1 MHTPTPI
8 LFRFN
13 ILLLKFAQID
23 EAIQRLCTPPE
34 IVMSTINGTGT
45 ARTCFEIVN
54 GNGLNHVS
62 TKLTLD
68 CISENC
74 HKITHAAQK
83 HPRCCLRKRSQAFVL
98 IPETGPLRPYLSQSA
113 VGDRQQHKL
122 RISHPSGSR
131 YDFLNLRRRTLAD
144 NQRLQPRRSAGLYI
158 QGN

>member
-1 MHTPTPI
+1 MFFASLSGENFEEVRDSGGSKIAETVVFRRGGLQRDFVHTPTPI

-23 EAIQRLCTPPE
+23 EVIQRLCTPPE

-74 HKITHAAQK
+74 HKIAHCGT
-83 HPRCCLRKRSQAFVL
+83 
-98 IPETGPLRPYLSQSA
+98 
-113 VGDRQQHKL
+113 
-122 RISHPSGSR
+122 ISMVSE
-131 YDFLNLRRRTLAD
+131 
-144 NQRLQPRRSAGLYI
+144 
-158 QGN
+158 